1 MRCIMQSTTER
12 FFEGQSRPHI
22 YAYTEPQFEKTP
34 WTGARSGKGI
44 IKVGYTTKDVKERMA
59 NPTLFYWTNLRSVMM
74 AHFLWITTFIEF

>member
-44 IKVGYTTKDVKERMA
+44 IKVGYTQRT
-59 NPTLFYWTNLRSVMM
+59 
-74 AHFLWITTFIEF
+74 